1 LCSGS
6 RVAEICNTV
15 AKLLGPNKDG
25 GRGRYS
31 LHRRKDERH
40 AINNYAKSELHEYA
54 GIYVH
59 GLSFI
64 SDGTFRISTCRH
76 TLKACLAAA
85 QENSSFSAIPDSPP
99 AENFCRNTMNRFSSA
114 DRKPTFEG
122 VSWMIQNAAIDSSAV
137 KLPANC

>member
-31 LHRRKDERH
+31 LHCRKDERH

-64 SDGTFRISTCRH
+64 SDGTFSNIHLPTYLEGLFGGCPGEFFLFGDTR
-76 TLKACLAAA
+76 LAARR
-85 QENSSFSAIPDSPP
+85 EL
-99 AENFCRNTMNRFSSA
+99 
-114 DRKPTFEG
+114 
-122 VSWMIQNAAIDSSAV
+122 VSQYNES
-137 KLPANC
+137 LLFR